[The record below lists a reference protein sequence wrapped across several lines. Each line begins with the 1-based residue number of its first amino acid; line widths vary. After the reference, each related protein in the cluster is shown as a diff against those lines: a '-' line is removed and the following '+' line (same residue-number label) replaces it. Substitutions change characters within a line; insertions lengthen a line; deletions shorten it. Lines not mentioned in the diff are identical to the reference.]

1 MASQRG
7 SFPVTQQTTRSERT
21 ERDIILLRVFR
32 TRTLLNTD
40 ACTHQLRKGRKTQC
54 LGNVRVSKISTEP
67 KVDQI
72 ITAVNVG
79 CTFVYLLLLLKHIS
93 IISLLG
99 PGQSKYTLDRAVN
112 PPTPRA
118 GSLLPQLPTGLTVEF
133 YALTSIQSLS
143 S

>member
-99 PGQSKYTLDRAVN
+99 PGQSKSSQN
-112 PPTPRA
+112 TP
-118 GSLLPQLPTGLTVEF
+118 LTGLLIHPLQELAPF
-133 YALTSIQSLS
+133 CLNYPQG
-143 S
+143 